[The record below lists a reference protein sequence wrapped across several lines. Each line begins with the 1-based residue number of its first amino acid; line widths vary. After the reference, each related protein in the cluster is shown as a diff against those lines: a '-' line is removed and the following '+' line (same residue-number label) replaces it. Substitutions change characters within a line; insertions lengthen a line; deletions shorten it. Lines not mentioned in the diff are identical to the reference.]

1 MVSNKIKR
9 NHTKRQ
15 RRTKRKTRKTNAIS
29 RKNRMIGGMKRRIQ
43 DPDKTYD
50 GQVWPA
56 IGMKKPH
63 GKGTMTWKNG
73 DVYDGQWKYGN
84 MSGLG
89 TMKWNNKT
97 SYTGNW
103 RNNKRNGYGTMR
115 YANGKIAK
123 GIWSDDNP
131 TGDFEVTTPNPD
143 PYRRPEI
150 TQVSARELDEFILQG
165 DDESDADTHV
175 DDFSDLE
182 DDEDLLNR

>member
-1 MVSNKIKR
+1 
-9 NHTKRQ
+9 
-15 RRTKRKTRKTNAIS
+15 
-29 RKNRMIGGMKRRIQ
+29 MIGGMKRRIQ

-73 DVYDGQWKYGN
+73 DVYDGQWKYGK
-84 MSGLG
+84 MFGLG

-103 RNNKRNGYGTMR
+103 RNNKRNGDGTMR

-143 PYRRPEI
+143 RDRPPEI
-150 TQVSARELDEFILQG
+150 IQKSARELDEFILQG